1 MEIHPVVASRRG
13 SSWMMARNCG
23 PSSIGRVYKS
33 VSGRASVAQERAI
46 RRSSAP
52 QSRSTRKRA
61 GGAIALVVG
70 LVLAL
75 AGCNTITVS
84 SSGGVLTATV
94 GTNTVIYWYFF
105 NQDFKDFASSRTSTG
120 ATASSVYDIA
130 TVSHPG
136 SKYIKIRQDVTGASQ
151 VSGSG
156 SDRQVLLKA
165 NEFANQGDGL
175 SLSATETITLQAPA
189 FGFTWLTGGKS
200 TQVTTVVPSDLCGLF
215 VMAVTDQDPFDAE
228 SAGFYSDIV
237 ATTHTYNC
245 ASPVSTVIEPAPGP
259 PGIFLY
265 VAGPVG
271 RSASESPIHY
281 GADRISAASTYLL
294 TVTGISNIAPTVTT
308 LAEGTID
315 ADGSFSSMTRLPALA
330 PSVYNIRFVGTHANG
345 STLQLTSQ
353 ITIGETGEFTSIG
366 ENIPVIR

>member
-1 MEIHPVVASRRG
+1 MLLRPAVV
-13 SSWMMARNCG
+13 
-23 PSSIGRVYKS
+23 V
-33 VSGRASVAQERAI
+33 I
-46 RRSSAP
+46 RRAAVVLTSA
-52 QSRSTRKRA
+52 
-61 GGAIALVVG
+61 
-70 LVLAL
+70 LVLAI

-94 GTNTVIYWYFF
+94 GTNSVIYWYFF

-120 ATASSVYDIA
+120 ASPSSVYDIA

-136 SKYIKIRQDVTGASQ
+136 SKYIKIRQDITGASQ

-215 VMAVTDQDPFDAE
+215 VMAVTDQDPLNKERDE
-228 SAGFYSDIV
+228 FYSDIV

-245 ASPVSTVIEPAPGP
+245 ASPVSAVSAVSAVSDPAPGP

-271 RSASESPIHY
+271 RSASDAPIYY
-281 GADRISAASTYLL
+281 GADRVAVTSTYLL
-294 TVTGISNIAPTVTT
+294 TVTRVSNITPTITT

-315 ADGSFSSMTRLPALA
+315 ADGSFSSMTRLPALT
-330 PSVYNIRFVGTHANG
+330 PGVYNVQMVGTHVNG

-353 ITIGETGEFTSIG
+353 ITIGGVGEFTSIG
-366 ENIPVIR
+366 ANIPVIK

>member
-1 MEIHPVVASRRG
+1 MSR
-13 SSWMMARNCG
+13 
-23 PSSIGRVYKS
+23 GRS
-33 VSGRASVAQERAI
+33 VR
-46 RRSSAP
+46 
-52 QSRSTRKRA
+52 SRSA
-61 GGAIALVVG
+61 AVVLTSA
-70 LVLAL
+70 LVLAI

-94 GTNTVIYWYFF
+94 GTNSVIYWYFF

-120 ATASSVYDIA
+120 ASPSSVYDIA

-136 SKYIKIRQDVTGASQ
+136 SKYIKIRQDITGASQ

-215 VMAVTDQDPFDAE
+215 VMAVTDQDPLNKERDE
-228 SAGFYSDIV
+228 FYSDIV
-237 ATTHTYNC
+237 ATTDTYDC
-245 ASPVSTVIEPAPGP
+245 SSSTPVSNQGRDEKPAGP
-259 PGIFLY
+259 PGIFLT

-271 RSASESPIHY
+271 RSASESPVYY
-281 GADRISAASTYLL
+281 GADRVAVTSTYLL
-294 TVTGISNIAPTVTT
+294 TVTRVSNITPTITT

-330 PSVYNIRFVGTHANG
+330 PGTYNVQMVGTHVNG

-353 ITIGETGEFTSIG
+353 VTIGGLGQFTSIG
-366 ENIPVIR
+366 ANIPVIR

>member
-1 MEIHPVVASRRG
+1 M
-13 SSWMMARNCG
+13 
-23 PSSIGRVYKS
+23 
-33 VSGRASVAQERAI
+33 
-46 RRSSAP
+46 
-52 QSRSTRKRA
+52 
-61 GGAIALVVG
+61 
-70 LVLAL
+70 
-75 AGCNTITVS
+75 
-84 SSGGVLTATV
+84 
-94 GTNTVIYWYFF
+94 IYWYFF
-105 NQDFKDFASSRTSTG
+105 NQDFKDFASSRTPTG
-120 ATASSVYDIA
+120 ASSSSVYDIA

-136 SKYIKIRQDVTGASQ
+136 SKYIKIRQDITGASQ

-175 SLSATETITLQAPA
+175 SLIATETITLQTPA

-215 VMAVTDQDPFDAE
+215 VMAVTDQNPWDEE
-228 SAGFYSDIV
+228 SEVFYSDIV

-245 ASPVSTVIEPAPGP
+245 ASPVSAVSDPAPGP

-271 RSASESPIHY
+271 RSASDAPIYY
-281 GADRISAASTYLL
+281 GADRVAVTSAYLL
-294 TVTGISNIAPTVTT
+294 TVTGVSNVTPTITT

-315 ADGSFSSMTRLPALA
+315 ADGSFTSMTRLPALA
-330 PSVYNIRFVGTHANG
+330 PGTYNVQMVGTHVNG

-353 ITIGETGEFTSIG
+353 VTIGGVGQFTSIG
-366 ENIPVIR
+366 ANIPVIK

>member
-1 MEIHPVVASRRG
+1 
-13 SSWMMARNCG
+13 
-23 PSSIGRVYKS
+23 
-33 VSGRASVAQERAI
+33 
-46 RRSSAP
+46 
-52 QSRSTRKRA
+52 
-61 GGAIALVVG
+61 
-70 LVLAL
+70 
-75 AGCNTITVS
+75 
-84 SSGGVLTATV
+84 V
-94 GTNTVIYWYFF
+94 GTNSVIYWYFF
-105 NQDFKDFASSRTSTG
+105 NQDFKDFASSRTSTN
-120 ATASSVYDIA
+120 ASSATVYDIA

-136 SKYIKIRQDVTGASQ
+136 SKYIKIRQDITGASQ

-215 VMAVTDQDPFDAE
+215 VMAVTDQDPWDQESDA
-228 SAGFYSDIV
+228 FYSDIV

-245 ASPVSTVIEPAPGP
+245 ASPVSAVSDPAPGP

-271 RSASESPIHY
+271 RSASDAPVYY
-281 GADRISAASTYLL
+281 GADRVAVTSAYLL
-294 TVTGISNIAPTVTT
+294 TVTRVSTIAPTATT

-330 PSVYNIRFVGTHANG
+330 PGTYNVQMVGTHVNG

-353 ITIGETGEFTSIG
+353 VTIGGVGQFTGIG
-366 ENIPVIR
+366 ANIPVIR

>member
-1 MEIHPVVASRRG
+1 
-13 SSWMMARNCG
+13 
-23 PSSIGRVYKS
+23 
-33 VSGRASVAQERAI
+33 
-46 RRSSAP
+46 
-52 QSRSTRKRA
+52 
-61 GGAIALVVG
+61 
-70 LVLAL
+70 
-75 AGCNTITVS
+75 
-84 SSGGVLTATV
+84 V
-94 GTNTVIYWYFF
+94 GTNSVIYWYFF
-105 NQDFKDFASSRTSTG
+105 NQDFKDFASSRTST
-120 ATASSVYDIA
+120 AASSSAVYDIA

-136 SKYIKIRQDVTGASQ
+136 SKYIKIRQDITGASQ

-215 VMAVTDQDPFDAE
+215 VMAVTDQDPWDQESDA
-228 SAGFYSDIV
+228 FYSDIV

-245 ASPVSTVIEPAPGP
+245 ASPVSAVSDPAPGP

-265 VAGPVG
+265 VAGPDG
-271 RSASESPIHY
+271 RSASDAPVYY
-281 GADRISAASTYLL
+281 GADRVAVTSAYLL
-294 TVTGISNIAPTVTT
+294 TVTRVSTIAPAATT

-330 PSVYNIRFVGTHANG
+330 PGTYNVQMVGTHVNG

-353 ITIGETGEFTSIG
+353 VTIGGLGQFTSIG
-366 ENIPVIR
+366 ANIPVIR

>member
-1 MEIHPVVASRRG
+1 M
-13 SSWMMARNCG
+13 
-23 PSSIGRVYKS
+23 
-33 VSGRASVAQERAI
+33 
-46 RRSSAP
+46 
-52 QSRSTRKRA
+52 
-61 GGAIALVVG
+61 
-70 LVLAL
+70 
-75 AGCNTITVS
+75 
-84 SSGGVLTATV
+84 
-94 GTNTVIYWYFF
+94 IYWYFF
-105 NQDFKDFASSRTSTG
+105 NQDFKDFASSRTSTN
-120 ATASSVYDIA
+120 ASSATVYDIA

-136 SKYIKIRQDVTGASQ
+136 SKYIKIRQDITGASQ

-215 VMAVTDQDPFDAE
+215 VMAVTDQDPWDQESDA
-228 SAGFYSDIV
+228 FYSDIV

-245 ASPVSTVIEPAPGP
+245 ASPVSAVSDPAPGP

-271 RSASESPIHY
+271 RSASDAPIYY
-281 GADRISAASTYLL
+281 GADRVAVTSAYLL
-294 TVTGISNIAPTVTT
+294 TVTRVSTIAPTATT

-330 PSVYNIRFVGTHANG
+330 PGTYNVQMVGTHVNG

-353 ITIGETGEFTSIG
+353 VTIGGLGQFTSIG
-366 ENIPVIR
+366 ANIPVIR

>member
-1 MEIHPVVASRRG
+1 MEILPVVAIGGR
-13 SSWMMARNCG
+13 SSWMVTRNCG
-23 PSSIGRVYKS
+23 PSSNGRDYKS
-33 VSGRASVAQERAI
+33 VSVEASVAKKLPI
-46 RRSSAP
+46 GRSSAP
-52 QSRSTRKRA
+52 QSKSTRKRA

-94 GTNTVIYWYFF
+94 GTNSVIYWYFF

-120 ATASSVYDIA
+120 DSSSNVYDIA

-136 SKYIKIRQDVTGASQ
+136 SKYIKIRQDITGASQ

-228 SAGFYSDIV
+228 SSGFYSDIV

-245 ASPVSTVIEPAPGP
+245 ASPVSAVSESAPGP

-271 RSASESPIHY
+271 RSASESPIYY
-281 GADRISAASTYLL
+281 GADRISVTSTYLL
-294 TVTGISNIAPTVTT
+294 TVTKVSNVTPSATV

-315 ADGSFSSMTRLPALA
+315 SDGSFSSMVRLPSLA
-330 PSVYNIRFVGTHANG
+330 PGTYNVRMTGTHSSG

-353 ITIGETGEFTSIG
+353 ITIGGSGEFTSIG